1 MREERKWVG
10 FCCVVI
16 LSVLYAVGMVRH
28 GMLRN
33 IVQTLPLWIP
43 IVLALRKFVTAKPG
57 QRRFVWSSAGAFALL
72 FGARRFLAL
81 SASLPPTIAIHK

>member
-1 MREERKWVG
+1 MRKEPKWVG

-16 LSVLYAVGMVRH
+16 LSVLYAVGVVRH

-33 IVQTLPLWIP
+33 IAQTLPLWIP

-57 QRRFVWSSAGAFALL
+57 SAAL
-72 FGARRFLAL
+72 FGHLQVRLLCYSAL
-81 SASLPPTIAIHK
+81 CGFWHFR